1 MNEKL
6 IHIASDRI
14 FADPNQP
21 RKTFDR
27 GELEKI
33 ATSLKA
39 RGFLQPIRVCYD
51 PEREAYR
58 IVLGESRWRAA
69 QLAAIAEIP
78 CLVVEGEPDDASLLA
93 DRLIENVCRS
103 NLKPLELGR
112 GIATLK
118 ALRRC
123 SSQDVAAQLGIS
135 GASVSRAEA
144 LLTLPAEVQA
154 MVDDGRLVESAAYE
168 VSRLPDA
175 DAQRQMAA
183 LIVASRLNRD
193 QVIEAVRLKVG
204 KKAVTPRAGKVAGK
218 LDGVAFS
225 FSFAAGELTPEALL
239 AAIEKIRSKV
249 KELQRGDHRDLS
261 ALADLLKA
269 S

>member
-6 IHIASDRI
+6 IHIGSGKI

-51 PEREAYR
+51 LEREAYR

-69 QLAAIAEIP
+69 QLAGITEIP
-78 CLVVEGEPDDASLLA
+78 CMVVEGEPDDASLLI

-103 NLKPLELGR
+103 NLKPMELGR

-135 GASVSRAEA
+135 GASRLA
-144 LLTLPAEVQA
+144 
-154 MVDDGRLVESAAYE
+154 GRIA
-168 VSRLPDA
+168 A
-175 DAQRQMAA
+175 DAAGGCAGRWWMTGDS
-183 LIVASRLNRD
+183 SRVPPTRCPACPTRIRN
-193 QVIEAVRLKVG
+193 G
-204 KKAVTPRAGKVAGK
+204 KWPG
-218 LDGVAFS
+218 
-225 FSFAAGELTPEALL
+225 
-239 AAIEKIRSKV
+239 
-249 KELQRGDHRDLS
+249 
-261 ALADLLKA
+261 
-269 S
+269 